1 MTKRSM
7 RLYSAAAL
15 IAIFAGALSSCKNP
29 AQDIK
34 VAIATSTLNKTAL
47 LIKFTKANADAGS
60 ALPAAIP
67 VTAGGQGASFVQ
79 TDAGNNKFVAAN
91 GMLSLSLNRLST
103 PSVSNPVEFTIA
115 ANVEGYAPV
124 FYKFVITDSKLEQ
137 VLEIPLLSYTA
148 PADGTSVSVDTKPLT
163 AGVATAAT
171 AIDLPAT
178 AKTPQSVEVVMPAGT
193 QMLDANKQAINA
205 TSLKSTVVYYGTSDE
220 DAYRAYEP
228 NLMATTNVIGQDKKP
243 VTEPLVF
250 ITAGVVSI
258 NMTAGSTA
266 VKNFSKP
273 VAAELEIN
281 PELVNPI
288 TGNKVQAGE
297 AIPIWSRNEETG
309 QWTYE
314 RTANIVRNPDGKLAV
329 KFEMT
334 HLSAWGPMWPIK
346 ICKTGAFNPIS
357 MNFGYLPSSS
367 SPPTVRLMTPT
378 GQLLTPP
385 TPIAIA
391 PGQSGA
397 LILGQPFNFTFPE
410 VKNAIVVVTNSLSNS
425 HLASAPLPDIC
436 GGAAF
441 TMQVPLPAT
450 FATEVDTEINFT
462 AICTNK
468 NIVAYPTTWVR
479 VTDVSAISSLGT
491 STLDIHMKDGKLGLR
506 LRDGG
511 SYTVSTTYDGKLYT
525 SAPIKIDTFRG
536 VDVKNTSG
544 LTVKGSVFG
553 KVMKLDA
560 SFSSGTCK

>member
-7 RLYSAAAL
+7 QLYSAAAL

-67 VTAGGQGASFVQ
+67 VTVGGQGASFVQ
-79 TDAGNNKFVAAN
+79 TDAGNNKFVAAD
-91 GMLSLSLNRLST
+91 GMLSLSLNRFST
-103 PSVSNPVEFTIA
+103 PSVSNPVEFTIS

-124 FYKFVITDSKLEQ
+124 FYKFVITDPKMEQ
-137 VLEIPLLSYTA
+137 VLEIPLLSYTS
-148 PADGTSVSVDTKPLT
+148 PADGTSVSVGTKPLNG
-163 AGVATAAT
+163 GVSTAAA
-171 AIDLPAT
+171 AIELPAT
-178 AKTPQSVEVVMPAGT
+178 ASTPQSVELVMPAGT
-193 QMLDANKQAINA
+193 QMLDANKQVIDAS
-205 TSLKSTVVYYGTSDE
+205 TLKSTVVYYGTSDE
-220 DAYRAYEP
+220 EAYRAYEQ

-288 TGNKVQAGE
+288 TGNKVQVGE

-314 RTANIVRNPDGKLAV
+314 SVANIVRNSDGKLAV

-346 ICKTGAFNPIS
+346 ICKGGAVNPIS

-367 SPPTVRLMTPT
+367 NPPNVQLFTPSR
-378 GQLLTPP
+378 QALTPP
-385 TPIAIA
+385 TSLAIT
-391 PGQSGA
+391 PGQSGG
-397 LILGQPFNFTFPE
+397 LTLGTPLNFKVPE
-410 VKNAIVVVTNSLSNS
+410 VKNVIIVVSNSLSNS
-425 HLASAPLPDIC
+425 HLASAPLPDPC
-436 GGAAF
+436 GGAPF
-441 TMQVPLPAT
+441 TMQVPIPST

-479 VTDVSAISSLGT
+479 VTDVSAISSMGT

-525 SAPIKIDTFRG
+525 SEPIRIDKNKG
-536 VDVKNTSG
+536 VDVKSASG
-544 LTVKGSVFG
+544 LTISGRLFG
-553 KVMKLDA
+553 AVMKLDA

>member
-1 MTKRSM
+1 M

-47 LIKFTKANADAGS
+47 LIKFTKANEEAGS
-60 ALPAAIP
+60 ALPASIP
-67 VTAGGQGASFVQ
+67 VTVGGPGASFVQ

-91 GMLSLSLNRLST
+91 GMLSLSLNRFST
-103 PSVSNPVEFTIA
+103 PSVSSPVEFTIA

-137 VLEIPLLSYTA
+137 VLEIPLLSYTS
-148 PADGTSVSVDTKPLT
+148 PADGTSVSVDTKTLNG
-163 AGVATAAT
+163 GVSSTEAA
-171 AIDLPAT
+171 IELPAT

-228 NLMATTNVIGQDKKP
+228 NLMASTNVIGQDKKP
-243 VTEPLVF
+243 VTEPILFV
-250 ITAGVVSI
+250 TAGVVSI

-314 RTANIVRNPDGKLAV
+314 STANIVRNPDGKLAV

-346 ICKTGAFNPIS
+346 ICNTGAFNPIS
-357 MNFGYLPSSS
+357 MNFGYLPSPS
-367 SPPTVRLMTPT
+367 SPPNVQLFTPT
-378 GQLLTPP
+378 RQALTPP
-385 TPIAIA
+385 TVITIPT
-391 PGQSGA
+391 GQSGA
-397 LILGQPFNFTFPE
+397 MTLGAPLNLKVPQ
-410 VKNAIVVVTNSLSNS
+410 VKNVIVVIKNSLSNS
-425 HLASAPLPDIC
+425 HLASAPLPDPC
-436 GGAAF
+436 GGGTF
-441 TMQVPLPAT
+441 TMQVPIPSA

-479 VTDVSAISSLGT
+479 VTDVTAISNRGT

-511 SYTVSTTYDGKLYT
+511 SYTVSTTYDGKVYT
-525 SAPIKIDTFRG
+525 SEAIKIDKNKG
-536 VDVKNTSG
+536 VDVKNASG
-544 LTVKGSVFG
+544 LTVKGSLFG
-553 KVMKLDA
+553 QVMKLDA
-560 SFSSGTCK
+560 KFESGSCK